1 MLEVISEPTVLQIP
15 NYTGKTKSKN
25 GGEDMVI
32 IPRLKKQKTKTNH
45 EYVMKQ
51 KGTTEHSDNTYK
63 ISGAPYL
70 DREFTRDKEMII

>member
-1 MLEVISEPTVLQIP
+1 
-15 NYTGKTKSKN
+15 
-25 GGEDMVI
+25 MVI

-70 DREFTRDKEMII
+70 DREFTTDKEMII